1 MHASSWP
8 LKSSARP
15 WIAPSLPPTNVSLA
29 FSPCLGL
36 TTPLPTVEF
45 ATMSEDGYKIL
56 TEADLQKLLDEAFS
70 AILSFAFPNSILTF
84 CQVAASS
91 EVDANATAT
100 DA

>member
-1 MHASSWP
+1 
-8 LKSSARP
+8 
-15 WIAPSLPPTNVSLA
+15 
-29 FSPCLGL
+29 
-36 TTPLPTVEF
+36 
-45 ATMSEDGYKIL
+45 MSEDGYKIL